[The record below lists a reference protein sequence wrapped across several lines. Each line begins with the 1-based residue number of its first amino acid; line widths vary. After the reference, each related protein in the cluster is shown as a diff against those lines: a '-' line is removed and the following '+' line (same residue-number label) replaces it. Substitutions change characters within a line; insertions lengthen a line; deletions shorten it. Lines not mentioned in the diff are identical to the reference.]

1 MSSESGSQLLESIAV
16 IDSTKASIY
25 LKKFCRHFSHKLP
38 TEFDDNHGY
47 VAYPSGSCNLTA
59 KDGQLIFKLQ
69 SENNELIAKLED
81 VVARHME
88 RFAFRDEIK
97 VRWQRQTG

>member
-1 MSSESGSQLLESIAV
+1 MSSKAGNQILESIAI
-16 IDSTKASIY
+16 IDSTKASTY

-38 TEFDDNHGY
+38 TKFDDNHGRVDFPY
-47 VAYPSGSCNLTA
+47 GPCDLTA
-59 KDGQLIFKLQ
+59 MDSQLIFNLKSENDELMAKLQ
-69 SENNELIAKLED
+69 D

-97 VRWQRQTG
+97 VRWERQSG